1 MKIKSTLDTI
11 MLDAI
16 ISSATGQAAPAMRAL
31 VRWRGETV
39 YSACSGWLDP
49 ETRQRPVSEDTL
61 FDLASVSKLFTTAT
75 FMTLV
80 EDGKVSLDQSVC
92 TLLPQF
98 SGLRPIRP
106 YEDPLRWG
114 EYVEPEPLSDDLVDA
129 GQVTFRNLLAH
140 NSGLPAWRPFKDQPD
155 AAAACR
161 MALESDFFYLTG
173 RRVVY
178 SDVGLILTGMA
189 IEQLTG
195 VRLDEAMR
203 VRVTVPLGLNQTR
216 YLPLEG
222 QPYDTRSIAPTEFC
236 AMRQYRVLG
245 EVHDES
251 TWRLGG
257 IAGHAGVFSTAPEL
271 ARFGQVLLD
280 GGAPLL
286 QLQTLAEM
294 TRLQAQDGDVRRG
307 IGFSLR
313 SPDLQSFNYP
323 FSPRSFGHT
332 GFTGT
337 SIWIDP
343 EYQLMVV
350 LLTNRVYCGRDPEA
364 ITRLRVAFHHAVVN
378 GFSYIA

>member
-1 MKIKSTLDTI
+1 

-16 ISSATGQAAPAMRAL
+16 ITSATGQAAPAICAL
-31 VRWRGETV
+31 VRWQGETI

-49 ETRQRPVSEDTL
+49 ETRQHPVSADTL

-80 EDGKVSLDQSVC
+80 EEGKVSLDQLVC

-106 YEDPLRWG
+106 YEDPQRWG
-114 EYVEPEPLSDDLVDA
+114 EYVEPEPLSDELVDA
-129 GQVTFRNLLAH
+129 GKVTFRHLLAH
-140 NSGLPAWRPFKDQPD
+140 NSGLPAWRPFKNQPD
-155 AAAACR
+155 ATAAQC
-161 MALESDFFYLTG
+161 MALESDFFYPTG

-178 SDVGLILTGMA
+178 SDVGLILVGMA

-195 VRLDEAMR
+195 TRLDEAVC
-203 VRVTVPLGLNQTR
+203 VRVTAPLGLSYTR

-236 AMRQYRVLG
+236 ALRQYRVLG

-251 TWRLGG
+251 TWRMGG

-271 ARFGQVLLD
+271 ARFGQAMLD
-280 GGAPLL
+280 GGAPIL
-286 QLQTLAEM
+286 QPQTLAEM

-307 IGFSLR
+307 IGFSLC
-313 SPDLQSFNYP
+313 SPDPGSFNHS
-323 FSPRSFGHT
+323 FTPRSFGHT

-343 EYQLMVV
+343 EVQLVVV
-350 LLTNRVYCGRDPEA
+350 LLTNRVYYGRDAEA
-364 ITRLRVAFHHAVVN
+364 ITQLRLDFHRAVVN
-378 GFSYIA
+378 SFT